1 MIYASNGDR
10 EPNLPVRD
18 LMQKNLTVYS
28 MSLAGV
34 PHSDRKRA
42 QTDIAAR
49 TAMPGRILAARFPLY
64 KTAAAHKA
72 VEAGGKVGTVVV
84 EPQR

>member
-10 EPNLPVRD
+10 EPKLPVRD

-42 QTDIAAR
+42 QTDIAAW
-49 TAMPGRILAARFPLY
+49 TAMPRRILLYRGPCQASRWLPHASHVCALLRF
-64 KTAAAHKA
+64 
-72 VEAGGKVGTVVV
+72 G
-84 EPQR
+84 